1 MKKILLLFFHLSI
14 FPFLSASEN
23 NQREIWINHCV
34 RIAEPV
40 LKNLANDS
48 LRVKM
53 PILGTDRD
61 QYQYLEALGRVVCG
75 IAPWLDLIPDSTME
89 GKKRDVYFDLT
100 VKALTVA
107 FSPATMDSESF
118 LRINGNQPLVDAAY
132 LAQGL
137 IRSPRI
143 WHSLNTDVQ
152 KNIILRFKELR
163 AIKAPNSNWLLF
175 ASMIEAFMLKYGQDI
190 VDNRL
195 FKGVNY
201 FYYGW
206 YLGDGIYKDGRS
218 FSVDYYNSFV
228 IHPML
233 TDILKVIVNSEMSNE
248 NWNSV
253 YVSQLRRYSRF
264 AEIQERTIT
273 PDGYYPVIGRTM
285 ICRIGAFHALAD
297 AALLHSLPKH
307 VTPAQVRC
315 AMSQVLHNQF
325 STNTNFSA
333 DGFMTIGFMGRQDSI
348 AESYVSLGSSYHAM
362 TFFLPL
368 GLPETDAF
376 WNSPDELWTSAKIW
390 SGQEIR
396 KDHAFSEENNLDFLI
411 ELYYSYKSLSYK
423 RQLLYGVIF
432 ITFVCLVFCFGYVVG
447 YKLVRLSK

>member
-1 MKKILLLFFHLSI
+1 MKKNLLLFFHLSI
-14 FPFLSASEN
+14 FSFLSASEN

-75 IAPWLDLIPDSTME
+75 IAPWLDLTPDSTME
-89 GKKRDVYFDLT
+89 GKIRNVYFDLT

-107 FSPATMDSESF
+107 FSPATIDSESF

-190 VDNRL
+190 VDDRL

-206 YLGDGIYKDGRS
+206 YLGDGIYKDG
-218 FSVDYYNSFV
+218 
-228 IHPML
+228 
-233 TDILKVIVNSEMSNE
+233 
-248 NWNSV
+248 
-253 YVSQLRRYSRF
+253 
-264 AEIQERTIT
+264 
-273 PDGYYPVIGRTM
+273 
-285 ICRIGAFHALAD
+285 
-297 AALLHSLPKH
+297 
-307 VTPAQVRC
+307 
-315 AMSQVLHNQF
+315 
-325 STNTNFSA
+325 
-333 DGFMTIGFMGRQDSI
+333 
-348 AESYVSLGSSYHAM
+348 
-362 TFFLPL
+362 
-368 GLPETDAF
+368 
-376 WNSPDELWTSAKIW
+376 
-390 SGQEIR
+390 
-396 KDHAFSEENNLDFLI
+396 
-411 ELYYSYKSLSYK
+411 
-423 RQLLYGVIF
+423 
-432 ITFVCLVFCFGYVVG
+432 
-447 YKLVRLSK
+447 